1 MKLYKPLFSLLVSI
15 LAILISSNA
24 YPCTTFVLR
33 TEKGV
38 VFGRNLDWITGT
50 GLVLTNPRNLEKIAL
65 VDPQKGQL
73 IGSQNLV
80 ASLLIRSEEICHM
93 VE

>member
-1 MKLYKPLFSLLVSI
+1 MKLHKPLFSLLVSI
-15 LAILISSNA
+15 LAILTSSNA

-33 TEKGV
+33 TEKGI

-65 VDPQKGQL
+65 VDHSEIISTLSL
-73 IGSQNLV
+73 IDFLF
-80 ASLLIRSEEICHM
+80 
-93 VE
+93 